1 MKIEGEKEGDVED
14 KEFSPTP
21 ENLFELCQQFSNKLR
36 EARRFNHQDREDFA
50 QDLYIVLERAVERF
64 DPKRGVPLRAFLWRR
79 AQGYLLD
86 WYRRIKPE
94 DLIWIDED
102 DSSEKEQQFFGRSYQ
117 DHELIFLDDLAKKLE
132 PKRRFVYLCLA
143 RGYKPSEIARMMEV
157 TESRISRL
165 MIDIRRKLRQEN
177 ERFLLNVVTD

>member
-1 MKIEGEKEGDVED
+1 MEEI
-14 KEFSPTP
+14 EFSSTP
-21 ENLFELCQQFSNKLR
+21 ENLFELCQQFSNKLLHT
-36 EARRFNHQDREDFA
+36 RRFNYQDREDFA
-50 QDLYIVLERAVERF
+50 QDLYFVLERAAKRF
-64 DPKRGVPLRAFLWRR
+64 DPNRGVPLRAFLWRR

-94 DLIWIDED
+94 DLIWINED

-143 RGYKPSEIARMMEV
+143 RGYKPSEIARMMGV
-157 TESRISRL
+157 TDRRVYRL
-165 MIDIRRKLRQEN
+165 MTDIRRKLRQEN